1 MNNGVIRVIVDMT
14 ADCRN
19 ITSHTDST
27 GHGFSVYYNG
37 SNQFVTEFLSRTCM
51 WGGSTAE
58 HTAYDGK
65 YKLFEFSYNDK
76 ALFGLACVE
85 KMLRENGTELDI
97 AYTNE
102 DMQKFWFGKILDI
115 KED

>member
-1 MNNGVIRVIVDMT
+1 MKATTRVLVDMT

-19 ITSHTDST
+19 LTGHTDST

-51 WGGSTAE
+51 WGGTTGEYRA
-58 HTAYDGK
+58 HDGK
-65 YKLFEFSYNDK
+65 YKLFEFYYKDK
-76 ALFGLACVE
+76 ALFGLACIE
-85 KMLRENGTELDI
+85 KMLHENGTILDV

-102 DMQKFWFGKILDI
+102 DMHKFWFGKVLDV